1 MNSCAPQG
9 VEGTGFPLWV
19 SQQPYGCQARTRS
32 RQATMYKKFFGL
44 AEEPFN
50 ITPDSRFLFLS
61 QRHREALSALIY
73 GVKERKGFILL
84 TGEIGSGKTTVCRA
98 FVNELRAENVKLA
111 LILNP
116 GLSEL
121 ELLKAINDEFQIPSF
136 YNSKK
141 GLVDELN
148 RFLLAE
154 NQKGNNVV
162 LVIDEAQNLDPTLLE
177 QIRLLSNLETESEKL
192 LQIVLIGQPELN
204 DTLAL
209 SQLEQLN
216 QRIAVRYHITPLTEA
231 ETLAYIKHRLFV
243 AGAKVDVEFTP
254 GAMRMLYSATGGVP
268 RRINVV
274 CDRALLACYVEGTY
288 TVDEKIMERAIKEV
302 AGTERTKSPK
312 AQRRSFRAT
321 LGDMIDR
328 DVLKRLGKKIA
339 IYAIAAA
346 AGVGLFALAIY
357 LGIRLANV
365 KAVEDPHPK
374 AVAEATRPQP
384 TPAAV
389 VAAKNATSEDE
400 NAGDDATSASN
411 SQNVAVKAEPT
422 PTPDWDALRRR
433 NPHWKWERNVPLVRV
448 NNPRAALRAAQ
459 FSLLKMWGYEVQLS
473 ELSKLGDEAVI
484 EGVLSSDAL
493 KVREVRIPGTFSDV
507 VKLNVPVIVR
517 LKDPPKDQSEYVVLL
532 RAEGEAV
539 TVGDPVWG
547 VRTYKTQDFT
557 KRWEGALAVFVDV
570 YELSAIQRGEASER
584 VRMLQQ
590 YLKSRGYLENVS
602 GKFDVDTVE
611 AIKKFQAYYKLREAG
626 QLDDLTVMLLNACM
640 RPEGP
645 RLSSTGD

>member
-1 MNSCAPQG
+1 
-9 VEGTGFPLWV
+9 
-19 SQQPYGCQARTRS
+19 
-32 RQATMYKKFFGL
+32 MYKKFFGL

-243 AGAKVDVEFTP
+243 AGAKVDIEFTP

-274 CDRALLACYVEGTY
+274 CDRALLACYVDGTY

-302 AGTERTKSPK
+302 AGSERTKSPK
-312 AQRRSFRAT
+312 AKRRSFRESV
-321 LGDMIDR
+321 GDLIDR
-328 DVLKRLGKKIA
+328 DVLKRIAKKIA
-339 IYAIAAA
+339 LYGIAAA
-346 AGVGLFALAIY
+346 AGVGLFAFAIY

-374 AVAEATRPQP
+374 AVAEASRPLP

-389 VAAKNATSEDE
+389 VAAKNAASEEE
-400 NAGDDATSASN
+400 NSGDDATSASN
-411 SQNVAVKAEPT
+411 SQDVAVKAEPT
-422 PTPDWDALRRR
+422 PTPDWDALRKR

-473 ELSKLGDEAVI
+473 ELAKLGDEAVI

-557 KRWEGALAVFVDV
+557 KRWESALAVFVDV
-570 YELSAIQRGEASER
+570 YELSEIQRGEASER

-590 YLKSRGYLENVS
+590 YLKSRGYLETVS

-611 AIKKFQAYYKLREAG
+611 AIKKFQAYYKLRESG

>member
-1 MNSCAPQG
+1 
-9 VEGTGFPLWV
+9 
-19 SQQPYGCQARTRS
+19 
-32 RQATMYKKFFGL
+32 MYKKFFGL

-243 AGAKVDVEFTP
+243 AGAKVDIEFTP

-302 AGTERTKSPK
+302 AGSERTKSPK
-312 AQRRSFRAT
+312 AKRRSFRESV
-321 LGDMIDR
+321 GDLIDR
-328 DVLKRLGKKIA
+328 DVLKRIAKKIA
-339 IYAIAAA
+339 LYGIAAA
-346 AGVGLFALAIY
+346 AGVGLFAFAIY

-374 AVAEATRPQP
+374 AVAEASRPLP

-389 VAAKNATSEDE
+389 VAAKNAASEEE
-400 NAGDDATSASN
+400 NSGDDATSASN
-411 SQNVAVKAEPT
+411 SQDVAVKAEPT
-422 PTPDWDALRRR
+422 PTPDWDALRKR

-473 ELSKLGDEAVI
+473 ELAKLGDEAVI

-557 KRWEGALAVFVDV
+557 KRWESALAVFVDV
-570 YELSAIQRGEASER
+570 YELSEIQRGEASER

-590 YLKSRGYLENVS
+590 YLKSRGYLETVS

-611 AIKKFQAYYKLREAG
+611 AIKKFQAYYKLRESG